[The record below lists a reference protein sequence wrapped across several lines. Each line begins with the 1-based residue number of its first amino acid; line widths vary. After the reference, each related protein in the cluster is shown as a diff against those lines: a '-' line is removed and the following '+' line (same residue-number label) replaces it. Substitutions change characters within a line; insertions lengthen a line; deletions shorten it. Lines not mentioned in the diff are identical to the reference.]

1 MNEVVSVG
9 METAIVA
16 APTMKQ
22 EIVGTLLNTFK
33 QLPKEFQMVFYGA
46 GLLSAVGLTAYGI
59 SQGYGVKKTAD
70 GLHFTNQ
77 EPVIQQ

>member
-1 MNEVVSVG
+1 MNEVVNVG
-9 METAIVA
+9 MEAVV

-22 EIVGTLLNTFK
+22 EIVGTLLDTFI
-33 QLPKEFQMVFYGA
+33 QLPKEFQMVFYGV

-59 SQGYGVKKTAD
+59 RQGYCVKKTVD
-70 GLHFTNQ
+70 GLHFTNR

>member
-1 MNEVVSVG
+1 MNDVVSVG
-9 METAIVA
+9 METAVVA

-22 EIVGTLLNTFK
+22 EIVVTVLDTFK
-33 QLPKEFQMVFYGA
+33 QLPKEFQMVFYGV

-59 SQGYGVKKTAD
+59 SQGYGVKKTED

-77 EPVIQQ
+77 APVM